1 MDGLRVVEGLVGGGM
16 GSENCGAILSVKS
29 DIAVDAEGTGGKID
43 VDGSVGGGGGGG
55 GSRT

>member
-1 MDGLRVVEGLVGGGM
+1 VGGGI
-16 GSENCGAILSVKS
+16 GSENCRAILSVEPA
-29 DIAVDAEGTGGKID
+29 IAVNAEGTGGRID